1 MRIMKRGFTLIETLI
16 YLALYTIIIGG
27 ALAAVYSMLESDAR
41 NETAAMVEEEGDFL
55 IGKIDWVL
63 SDTASVQSPIS
74 SGKELSI
81 TLADGSAVVFR
92 PIASALSIHAGSAQ
106 EQILN
111 NTDVS
116 VIGLTF
122 IHSLSTSDGLDPESV
137 SASFTLVATTSDG
150 RVLSRDFSTLEYLRK

>member
-92 PIASALSIHAGSAQ
+92 SIAPALSIQAGSAQ

-150 RVLSRDFSTLEYLRK
+150 HVLSRDFSTLEYLRK

>member
-92 PIASALSIHAGSAQ
+92 SIAPALSIQAGSAQ